1 MKITAVITDADIR
14 YYIDQ
19 AATELEEDN
28 QIRFPDSDARA
39 EFIEDCVSSEIDKY
53 ELYERDPFGYRP
65 DYRVEVLDMAD
76 LYEYTVADLKRDWT
90 QFRMEDPDNHAAS
103 FQIELFEILMATI
116 NGRND
121 LEITGMTPREISNI
135 TLRLRAQL

>member
-14 YYIDQ
+14 WRIDQ

-28 QIRFPDSDARA
+28 QIRFPDSTARA

-65 DYRVEVLDMAD
+65 DYRVTVLDMAD
-76 LYEYTVADLKRDWT
+76 LYKYTV
-90 QFRMEDPDNHAAS
+90 
-103 FQIELFEILMATI
+103 
-116 NGRND
+116 ND
-121 LEITGMTPREISNI
+121 
-135 TLRLRAQL
+135 

>member
-53 ELYERDPFGYRP
+53 ELYECHPFGYRP
-65 DYRVEVLDMAD
+65 DYKVTVLDMAD
-76 LYEYTVADLKRDWT
+76 LYEYTV
-90 QFRMEDPDNHAAS
+90 E
-103 FQIELFEILMATI
+103 E
-116 NGRND
+116 
-121 LEITGMTPREISNI
+121 
-135 TLRLRAQL
+135 

>member
-1 MKITAVITDADIR
+1 MKKFTAVITDADIR

-28 QIRFPDSDARA
+28 LIHFPDSNARA

-65 DYRVEVLDMAD
+65 DYKTEILDMAN
-76 LYEYTVADLKRDWT
+76 LYEYTV
-90 QFRMEDPDNHAAS
+90 ED
-103 FQIELFEILMATI
+103 
-116 NGRND
+116 
-121 LEITGMTPREISNI
+121 
-135 TLRLRAQL
+135 

>member
-28 QIRFPDSDARA
+28 QIRFPDSEARK

-53 ELYERDPFGYRP
+53 ELYDRHPFGYCP
-65 DYRVEVLDMAD
+65 DYKVTVLDIAD
-76 LYEYTVADLKRDWT
+76 LYEYTV
-90 QFRMEDPDNHAAS
+90 E
-103 FQIELFEILMATI
+103 E
-116 NGRND
+116 
-121 LEITGMTPREISNI
+121 
-135 TLRLRAQL
+135 